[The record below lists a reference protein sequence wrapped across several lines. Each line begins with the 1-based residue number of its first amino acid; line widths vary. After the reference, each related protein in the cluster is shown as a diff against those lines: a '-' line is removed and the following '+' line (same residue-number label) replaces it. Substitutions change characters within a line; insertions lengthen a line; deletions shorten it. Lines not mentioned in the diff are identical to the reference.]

1 MSHFFVV
8 PGAAVSTVLAGAH
21 KDVLRIV
28 ADTYIA
34 HEQGLS
40 VNPDSYFLRFPDK
53 PNARV
58 IALPSY
64 LGGDVD
70 TIGMKW
76 IASFPDNIKE
86 GLPRASATLLLNDYA
101 TGYPLACL
109 EASTISAV
117 RTVASAAVA
126 ASRLVTSAEPVRLA
140 VGRCRRHRPHHP
152 RLPARGRYLHA
163 AGVAVADVLVHD
175 LDPTSAGHLSEH
187 AATRFGVPVAIG
199 TLDDALDRDLVVFA
213 TTAPTPY
220 VSADTTLRPS
230 QVLLIT
236 SLRDIAPELRDIAP
250 EVLLRSNNVVDDVDH
265 CLKAQTSPHLAEQL
279 TGGRDF
285 ITGTLGS
292 LLRGEVTLDPAK
304 PTVFSPFGLGILDL
318 AVGHHVLGQAHLQG
332 TAIEIPDFIGE
343 TTRW

>member
-1 MSHFFVV
+1 MSHFSVV
-8 PGAAVSTVLAGAH
+8 PGAAVSSVLAQAH
-21 KDVLRIV
+21 QDVLRIV
-28 ADTYIA
+28 ADTYLA

-64 LGGDVD
+64 LGAGVD

-109 EASTISAV
+109 EAAGISAV
-117 RTVASAAVA
+117 RTAASAATA
-126 ASRLVTSAEPVRLA
+126 AAQLINAAEPVRLA
-140 VGRCRRHRPHHP
+140 VIGAGVI
-152 RLPARGRYLHA
+152 ARTIIDYLHA
-163 AGVAVADVLVHD
+163 AGVRVADVLVHD
-175 LDPTSAGHLSEH
+175 LDTTSAGHLSEH
-187 AATRFGVPVAIG
+187 AKATFGVPVGIG
-199 TLDDALDRDLVVFA
+199 TLDDALARDLVVFA
-213 TTAPTPY
+213 TTAATPY
-220 VSADTTLRPS
+220 VPADTVLRPG
-230 QVLLIT
+230 QVLLNI
-236 SLRDIAPELRDIAP
+236 SLRDIAPEL
-250 EVLLRSNNVVDDVDH
+250 LLGCNNVVDDIDH

-285 ITGTLGS
+285 INGTLGA
-292 LLRGEVTLDPAK
+292 LLQGDVTLDPDK

-318 AVGHHVLGQAHLQG
+318 AVGHYVLQEARRRG
-332 TAIEIPDFIGE
+332 TAVEIPDFIGE
-343 TTRW
+343 TKRW

>member
-8 PGAAVSTVLAGAH
+8 PGAAVSSVLADAH
-21 KDVLRIV
+21 QDVLRIV
-28 ADTYIA
+28 ADTYVA

-109 EASTISAV
+109 EAAGISAV
-117 RTVASAAVA
+117 RTAASAAVA
-126 ASRLVTSAEPVRLA
+126 ASRLVTADEPVRLA
-140 VGRCRRHRPHHP
+140 VVGAGVI
-152 RLPARGRYLHA
+152 ARTIVDYLHA
-163 AGVAVADVLVHD
+163 AGVKVADVLVHD
-175 LDPTSAGHLSEH
+175 LDPASAGHLGEH
-187 AATRFGVPVAIG
+187 AAARFDVPVALG
-199 TLDDALDRDLVVFA
+199 TLDDALARDLVVFA
-213 TTAPTPY
+213 TTAATPY
-220 VSADTTLRPS
+220 VGAETELRAG
-230 QVLLIT
+230 QVLLNI
-236 SLRDIAPELRDIAP
+236 SLRDLAPEL
-250 EVLLRSNNVVDDVDH
+250 LLRSNNVVDDVDH

-285 ITGTLGS
+285 ITGTLGAHI
-292 LLRGEVTLDPAK
+292 RGEVTLDPAK

-318 AVGHHVLGQAHLQG
+318 AVGHHVLHEARRQG
-332 TAIEIPDFIGE
+332 SAVEIPDFIGE
-343 TTRW
+343 TKRW